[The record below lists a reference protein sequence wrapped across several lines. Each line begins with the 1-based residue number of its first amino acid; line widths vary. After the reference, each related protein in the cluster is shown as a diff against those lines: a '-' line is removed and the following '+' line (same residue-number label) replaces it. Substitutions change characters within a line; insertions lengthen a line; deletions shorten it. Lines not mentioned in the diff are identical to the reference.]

1 MTLHPQQHPREER
14 TQKCS
19 DPAAQGEQQNP
30 PCRPQRLKRT
40 EWCCAA
46 STLELRG
53 QVEPGAV
60 PTTAPVP
67 AQGVWPEE
75 IKAVSLGSQGQKALK
90 SNYATGTIC
99 CPAPSPPR
107 ARRAVLFSGR
117 ISSRGIP
124 RQFSCCRQDSF
135 SLGSLQAKL
144 SGRSL
149 NVQRRTDLKEEE
161 RASYL
166 RVTQQAAQR
175 CSPPPAPPWWPGN
188 TYKHLPMPVPH
199 RHWAQQELG
208 ICSASLVLAH
218 VTVPI

>member
-1 MTLHPQQHPREER
+1 MTLHPQQHLREEER
-14 TQKCS
+14 AQRCS
-19 DPAAQGEQQNP
+19 DPAAQGEQQNSL
-30 PCRPQRLKRT
+30 CRPQGLEKT

-46 STLELRG
+46 STLVLRG
-53 QVEPGAV
+53 QAEPEAA
-60 PTTAPVP
+60 PMATPVP

-75 IKAVSLGSQGQKALK
+75 IKAVSPGSRGQKALK

-117 ISSRGIP
+117 ISSRGVP

-149 NVQRRTDLKEEE
+149 NVQPRTDLKEEE

-166 RVTQQAAQR
+166 RVTQQAAQC
-175 CSPPPAPPWWPGN
+175 CSPPPAPPGWPGN
-188 TYKHLPMPVPH
+188 TNKHLPMPAPH
-199 RHWAQQELG
+199 RH
-208 ICSASLVLAH
+208 
-218 VTVPI
+218 